1 MKKILAILLSCTL
14 VMTGCGQKKENV
26 SAETTEETT
35 AEAVAE
41 TVTETTAPAEI
52 KDSNEHESF
61 ATEQQQDKAT
71 YDEDALVEDPEP
83 ADSKSEPR
91 EYSFTS
97 LNDPELLT
105 YYEKAIYTEVSGQL
119 GREYAVQNVST
130 AYISKEYIEELTY
143 NSQSNIFFGYTLSD
157 IDAEFQGTKYVFT
170 LGEDGETTVVPFE
183 AYDDT
188 YEKVLKNVAIGTGVI
203 LVSVTVSAVTAGAGA
218 PAVSMI
224 FAASA
229 KSGAVFAASSGAIST
244 VITGAVTGI
253 RTGDFNE
260 AIKAGALA
268 GSESF
273 KWGAV
278 SGTVLGGASELI
290 MLKTAAKGGLT
301 LNEAATV
308 IKESGL
314 PASVVKDFHSM
325 DDYYKLVESL
335 KAGKLAIQ
343 DVGAICTSTGYP
355 LEVVKR
361 FGSYEESAIYY
372 EQAGLYGETVN
383 GQAALIR
390 HIDLTYESEL
400 AGHTVTNLERMKM
413 GYAAID
419 PVTGKAFQLHHI
431 GQSVDSPLAILT
443 QFEHTGGG
451 NNAILHDL
459 SIADGEGVH
468 SLLTSVEWTTQKEE
482 FWIALAEI
490 IG

>member
-1 MKKILAILLSCTL
+1 
-14 VMTGCGQKKENV
+14 
-26 SAETTEETT
+26 
-35 AEAVAE
+35 
-41 TVTETTAPAEI
+41 
-52 KDSNEHESF
+52 
-61 ATEQQQDKAT
+61 
-71 YDEDALVEDPEP
+71 
-83 ADSKSEPR
+83 
-91 EYSFTS
+91 
-97 LNDPELLT
+97 
-105 YYEKAIYTEVSGQL
+105 
-119 GREYAVQNVST
+119 
-130 AYISKEYIEELTY
+130 
-143 NSQSNIFFGYTLSD
+143 
-157 IDAEFQGTKYVFT
+157 
-170 LGEDGETTVVPFE
+170 
-183 AYDDT
+183 
-188 YEKVLKNVAIGTGVI
+188 
-203 LVSVTVSAVTAGAGA
+203 
-218 PAVSMI
+218 
-224 FAASA
+224 
-229 KSGAVFAASSGAIST
+229 
-244 VITGAVTGI
+244 
-253 RTGDFNE
+253 
-260 AIKAGALA
+260 
-268 GSESF
+268 
-273 KWGAV
+273 
-278 SGTVLGGASELI
+278 VLGGASELI